1 MTAKA
6 LHGPEGAEAI
16 EYLDALV
23 RAVPHH
29 IARAVLLDPSEQ
41 AVRHAVFDGTVLF
54 ADLVGF
60 TRLCEFLADAG
71 PEGLSR
77 LSVIL
82 DRFFAAII
90 DQALS
95 LYGGSV
101 AQFGGDSI
109 TVFFDGP
116 GHAERAA
123 AAALGAQRLMHGEVG
138 RTAVEQANNMK
149 LRIGMA
155 SGRIDVPVLGDLTRR
170 IVVCAG
176 RAAHRALALQA
187 YTEPGSISIDASTA
201 ELLGAAAELVER
213 KDDRA
218 VLRGLRTWP
227 PTQTAPALNLG
238 PPEAAPRKIRLLE
251 PFVPQPLALRLRT
264 TPSGW
269 RIEGEMRHVV
279 VVFSEVTGVEERNA
293 NVEGIEQMS
302 RSMLRAYRRHAGVV
316 AKADV
321 TPNGHRIMVL
331 FGLHEPSENDAEK
344 ALLASIEAAS
354 RVRQLTLPY
363 GGKVQMRTGVHGGR
377 VYFGA
382 IGSDS
387 KHDITVVGD
396 TVNVAARC
404 CSMAEPFE
412 VVATEE
418 IGKAIGAELRMSE
431 RAPVTVKGKREPIR
445 TVVVHGPSEGV
456 THLAKQR
463 GKERFMAGRDSER
476 AQIIGVVEDAA
487 AGRGLVVG
495 ICGEAGLGKSTML
508 TKLIDRWA
516 AKGGT
521 SVVGRCRYATRAI
534 PLAPVTRIFET
545 TLGLTGLRD
554 ESERRERIRAALS
567 TYGLDGRAPELVA
580 LLQPVRQPDGSTE
593 AAVDLA
599 DPHAQERVVSS
610 IVQFIGERVRRQPLL
625 YIVEDVHHA
634 DTLTLR
640 LMCRLSTLGR
650 EWPFMCVGTYR
661 PDPLLDDLRRTADVE
676 LMLGPLAMEDVTEMV
691 RHERNAERVDEDLAI
706 FVWQRTSGNPR
717 HVVELLRFLSER
729 ELLTVRAGEVAAH
742 PSVDALHDLVPQSLA
757 HVTLARFATL
767 GETTRRV
774 LRVAA
779 AMGRRFD
786 RTLIDTV
793 ARHGMDGESVDAALT
808 SLESERVLTTDGDFS
823 YVFRDDLTRA
833 VAYQTVPE
841 AERRRLHA
849 RIADALDRLP
859 PTHEAR
865 TDASLAHHRE
875 RAGQLAIAA
884 THYERAA
891 RGAENASMNRE
902 CAQFVEAWERVC
914 TGLREHER
922 PGNRTLARMT
932 LLRLVAN
939 VRMGNIR
946 KARRASRAMGIIGP
960 KELEANEYDMLGY
973 WLGETARISGKPVR
987 ARRELSQVARNAT
1000 DQVLRADASH
1010 ALAVMAV
1017 AAGDVK
1023 LAVQWVNKALELA
1036 EEDTYRLARIALVHA
1051 GAWLVKGDLDKAKE
1065 IYERVRGSKAHRE
1078 YIVLRAQATA
1088 GLARCATLAG
1098 DLPQALLH
1106 AQMGLRLARGSSRPM
1121 LEEHNLL
1128 TLGTVLMESGDYGPA
1143 RDALSRAATLA
1154 RELGDA
1160 IGLAQILVRLGACAV
1175 RQGETSLGMHL
1186 LVDGETRCAKAEL
1199 KEAER
1204 QARVL
1209 RDGLSTNLG

>member
-1 MTAKA
+1 MTAPKPRA
-6 LHGPEGAEAI
+6 PDEAI

-29 IARAVLLDPSEQ
+29 VARAVLLDPSER
-41 AVRHAVFDGTVLF
+41 AVQHAVFDGTVLF

-60 TRLCEFLADAG
+60 TRLCEHLGDAG

-109 TVFFDGP
+109 TVFFEGE
-116 GHAERAA
+116 GHAVRAA
-123 AAALGAQRLMHGEVG
+123 AAALAAQRLMHGEVG
-138 RTAVEQANNMK
+138 RTAVEQANNMA
-149 LRIGMA
+149 LRIGLA

-187 YTEPGSISIDASTA
+187 YTQAGSISVDVSTI
-201 ELLGAAAELVER
+201 ELLGAAAELVDR

-218 VLRGLRTWP
+218 VLRGLRTSP
-227 PTQTAPALNLG
+227 PTQTPAPLALG
-238 PPEAAPRKIRLLE
+238 PPESAARKIRLLE

-279 VVFSEVTGVEERNA
+279 VVFTELTGIEERTA
-293 NVEGIEQMS
+293 NVEAIEQMS

-321 TPNGHRIMVL
+321 TPTGHRIMVL

-344 ALLASIEAAS
+344 ALLASIEATN

-363 GGKVQMRTGVHGGR
+363 GGKVTMRTGVHGGR

-382 IGSDS
+382 IGSDG

-396 TVNVAARC
+396 TVNIAARC
-404 CSMAEPFE
+404 CGIAEPFE

-418 IGKAIGAELRMSE
+418 LARSVGPDVRTTS
-431 RAPVTVKGKREPIR
+431 RAPVTVKGKRDPIR
-445 TVVVHGPSEGV
+445 TVIVHGPSEGR
-456 THLAKQR
+456 THLAQAR
-463 GKERFMAGRDSER
+463 GKERFLAGRESER
-476 AQIIGVVEDAA
+476 VQIIGVVEDAA

-495 ICGEAGLGKSTML
+495 ICGEAGFGKSAL
-508 TKLIDRWA
+508 LSKIIDRWVG
-516 AKGGT
+516 KGGT
-521 SVVGRCRYATRAI
+521 AVVGRCRYATRAI
-534 PLAPVTRIFET
+534 PLAPIAHIFET
-545 TLGLTGLRD
+545 TLGLVGLTS
-554 ESERRERIRAALS
+554 ESDRRERIRAALS
-567 TYGLDGRAPELVA
+567 AFGLDGRAPELVA

-599 DPHAQERVVSS
+599 DPHAQERVISS
-610 IVQFIGERVRRQPLL
+610 IVQFIGERVRREPLL

-676 LMLGPLAMEDVTEMV
+676 LMVGQLAMADVTEMV
-691 RHERNAERVDEDLAI
+691 RHERGASSVDPDLAL
-706 FVWQRTSGNPR
+706 FVWQRTNGNPR

-729 ELLTVRAGEVAAH
+729 ELLVVRAGEVVAH

-779 AMGRRFD
+779 AIGRRFD
-786 RTLIDTV
+786 RTLVDTV
-793 ARHGMDGESVDAALT
+793 ASHGMDGESIDAALA
-808 SLESERVLTTDGDFS
+808 SLESERVLTTDGDLSF
-823 YVFRDDLTRA
+823 VFRDDLTRA

-841 AERRRLHA
+841 AERRRLHT

-865 TDASLAHHRE
+865 TDVNLAHHRE

-884 THYERAA
+884 SHYERAA
-891 RGAENASMNRE
+891 RAAEHASMNRE
-902 CAQFVEAWERVC
+902 CAQFVEAWDRVC
-914 TGLREHER
+914 AGLRDHER
-922 PGNRTLARMT
+922 PSNRTLARMT
-932 LLRLVAN
+932 MLRLVAN

-946 KARRASRAMGIIGP
+946 KARRAARAMGIVGA
-960 KELEANEYDMLGY
+960 KELEAHEYDSLSF
-973 WLGETARISGKPVR
+973 WIGETARHSGKTVR
-987 ARRELSQVARNAT
+987 ARRELAQVARNAG
-1000 DQVLRADASH
+1000 DRLLRSDAAH
-1010 ALAVMAV
+1010 ALALIAV

-1023 LAVQWVNKALELA
+1023 HAVQWVNKALEQA
-1036 EEDTYRLARIALVHA
+1036 EDDPYRLARIALVHA
-1051 GAWLVKGDLDKAKE
+1051 GAWMVKGDLAKAKE

-1088 GLARCATLAG
+1088 GLARCALAQG
-1098 DLPQALLH
+1098 ELPQALLH
-1106 AQMGLRLARGSSRPM
+1106 AQMAVRLARGSGRPM
-1121 LEEHNLL
+1121 LEEQSL
-1128 TLGTVLMESGDYGPA
+1128 TVLGLVLMESGELAQA
-1143 RDALSRAATLA
+1143 RDALSRATTLA
-1154 RELGDA
+1154 RELGDG
-1160 IGLAQILVRLGACAV
+1160 IGLAQALVRLGACAIK
-1175 RQGETSLGMHL
+1175 QGETSLGMHL
-1186 LVDGETRCAKAEL
+1186 LVDGETRCARYEL
-1199 KEAER
+1199 KVAVA
-1204 QARVL
+1204 QAKAY
-1209 RDGLSTNLG
+1209 RDSLSTNLG